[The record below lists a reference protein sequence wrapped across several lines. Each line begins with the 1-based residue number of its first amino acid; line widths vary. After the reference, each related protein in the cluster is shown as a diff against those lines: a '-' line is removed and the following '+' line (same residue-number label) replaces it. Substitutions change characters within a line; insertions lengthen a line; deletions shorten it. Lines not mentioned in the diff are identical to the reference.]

1 MGLLD
6 IFGSGGIVGSVM
18 DVLRGTGVIKDPEAE
33 LKVKSALLEFEDK
46 AKLRA
51 NDLEK
56 IQADDRASARAREI
70 AVKDKTPQILAFIS
84 LFGFFGILTALI
96 FADIPPTAKDVL
108 YVMVGV
114 LGTLVTGVVQY
125 YFGSSSGSSNKSESI
140 NQLLK
145 EKSK

>member
-18 DVLRGTGVIKDPEAE
+18 DVLRGTGVIKDPEVE

>member
-46 AKLRA
+46 AKIRA

-70 AVKDKTPQILAFIS
+70 AVKDKTPQLLAFIS

-96 FADIPPTAKDVL
+96 FVDIPPTAKDVL

-125 YFGSSSGSSNKSESI
+125 YFGSSSGSSSKSESI
-140 NQLLK
+140 NSFLK

>member
-125 YFGSSSGSSNKSESI
+125 YFGSSSGSSNK
-140 NQLLK
+140 
-145 EKSK
+145 